1 MGNEYD
7 LNVGRTQSDLRIFA
21 RNSWWACL
29 RVPAIGSF
37 RKKKKTGKN
46 AGFLRKRLVIVDLF
60 ERLVVGGMFSPLVPV
75 VRP

>member
-1 MGNEYD
+1 MLVVRSQIFEY
-7 LNVGRTQSDLRIFA
+7 LRETLGGHALGYLLSA
-21 RNSWWACL
+21 RSE
-29 RVPAIGSF
+29 
-37 RKKKKTGKN
+37 KKKTGKN